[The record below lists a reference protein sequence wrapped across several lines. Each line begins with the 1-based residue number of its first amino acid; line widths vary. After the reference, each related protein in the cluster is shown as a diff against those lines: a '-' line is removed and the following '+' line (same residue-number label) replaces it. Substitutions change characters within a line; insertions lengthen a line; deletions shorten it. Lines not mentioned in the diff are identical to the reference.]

1 MYDSR
6 LLGTWK
12 SDARRTA
19 KEIESRREIR
29 GAKKSKLLSLFGKL
43 ELRYTKTRVYSIY
56 GDYKTVSRYTV
67 VAKNADSV
75 ATVCENSIA
84 GKQIFHIHFEG
95 DHYWISLGRFREFF
109 RRVGAKS

>member
-12 SDARRTA
+12 SDAHRTA
-19 KEIESRREIR
+19 REIEARRDIR
-29 GAKKSKLLSLFGKL
+29 GAKKSKLLGLFGKL
-43 ELRYTKTRVYSIY
+43 ELRYTKTRVYSSY

-67 VAKNADSV
+67 VAKGADSV
-75 ATVCENSIA
+75 ATVSENPIA

-95 DHYWISLGRFREFF
+95 DYYWISLGRFREFF
-109 RRVGAKS
+109 RRVGTK